1 MVESPLMWKQVIA
14 LLTIAISLSACARD
28 RYSARDR
35 YTVVG
40 RTNDSDSKDQWNV
53 KVVLEH
59 DGHKLYAKCGEKATV
74 EGCTFHVG
82 QTLDCKFLPRHQEF
96 LTCGNGK
103 SDTIAGNDV
112 LLIEKEEQ

>member
-1 MVESPLMWKQVIA
+1 MVESPFMWKQVIA
-14 LLTIAISLSACARD
+14 LLTIAISLSAC
-28 RYSARDR
+28 ARDR

-59 DGHKLYAKCGEKATV
+59 DGHKLYAKCTEKATV
-74 EGCTFHVG
+74 EGCAFHVG